1 MPVSALT
8 PVAQD
13 YLKVIWTA
21 TEWSPTPIT
30 VKALAARLDV
40 RPASVSEGLRR
51 LADQGLVVHE
61 RYGAIQLTD
70 AGRQHA
76 VAMVRRHRLLETFLV
91 EMLGYG
97 WDEVHE
103 EAEILEHAVSD
114 LLLDRVDAALGHPG
128 RDPHGDPIP
137 AADGTS
143 RAPETVP
150 LADASAGEHRIARI
164 SDADP
169 EVLRSLAERGVGL
182 DTVVRVAG
190 TAAGASAVVPAAD
203 GALRLTDEEIA
214 AVRVLPAA
222 ATRR

>member
-1 MPVSALT
+1 MPVSELT

-21 TEWSPTPIT
+21 TERSPTPIT
-30 VKALAARLDV
+30 VKALAARLEV

-61 RYGAIQLTD
+61 PYGAIELTE
-70 AGRQHA
+70 AGRLHA

-91 EMLGYG
+91 ETLGYA

-114 LLLDRVDAALGHPG
+114 LLLDRVDAALGHPD

-143 RAPETVP
+143 RAPAALP
-150 LADASAGEHRIARI
+150 LAEAVPGEHRVARI
-164 SDADP
+164 SDDRP
-169 EVLRSLAERGVGL
+169 DVLRALAERGVGL
-182 DTVVRVAG
+182 DTTVVVTAG
-190 TAAGASAVVPAAD
+190 PGGRTATVRTAAGPVPLAD
-203 GALRLTDEEIA
+203 DEVL
-214 AVRVLPAA
+214 AVRVLPVAP
-222 ATRR
+222 

>member
-1 MPVSALT
+1 
-8 PVAQD
+8 
-13 YLKVIWTA
+13 
-21 TEWSPTPIT
+21 
-30 VKALAARLDV
+30 VKGLAARLDV

-61 RYGAIQLTD
+61 RYGAIELTE
-70 AGRQHA
+70 AGRLHA

-97 WDEVHE
+97 WDEVHG

-114 LLLDRVDAALGHPG
+114 LLLDRVDAALGHPD

-137 AADGTS
+137 TVDGTVHL
-143 RAPETVP
+143 PETVP
-150 LADASAGEHRIARI
+150 LAEATTGEHRIARI

-169 EVLRSLAERGVGL
+169 EVLRALADRGVGL
-182 DTVVRVAG
+182 DTVVRVA
-190 TAAGASAVVPAAD
+190 AGASGASALVPAVD
-203 GALRLTDEEIA
+203 GALRLSDEEIA
-214 AVRVLPAA
+214 AVRVLPALRT